1 MDNIHAGNNE
11 SDKTLSDLEQ
21 FFENITVDKAAHRAP
36 GSMSL
41 LYEQMTSNLQSETLF
56 LGNS

>member
-21 FFENITVDKAAHRAP
+21 FFDNVTVDKAAHKAP
-36 GSMSL
+36 CSMSL
-41 LYEQMTSNLQSETLF
+41 LYEQMISNLQSETLF